1 MSFINL
7 GKRQKIVNK
16 YDTTIFVEEALFRL
30 VELNYKLGLTKEA
43 KKYTA
48 LLGYNYQSSEWYE
61 RSYKILNMNY
71 KNPKIKQDLKK
82 QKSLLNNF
90 KKLFQ

>member
-1 MSFINL
+1 MKKITKL
-7 GKRQKIVNK
+7 YKKIVNK

-61 RSYKILNMNY
+61 RSYKILNKNY
-71 KNPKIKQDLKK
+71 QLAIIKKENKK
-82 QKSLLNNF
+82 TPRKHI
-90 KKLFQ
+90 